1 MKFLDEAGL
10 AYLWSRLKERQSGG
24 DVVRLHTADI
34 NTSGELTEAG
44 TDSLWQLIV
53 YGKSA
58 TNGSS
63 MSDIVKPTV
72 SVGTTAISIP
82 YTLRSVGDVRDVIDF
97 RQGVLIRRIEGTTF
111 REAFAK
117 KSRVGVALTDIS
129 RTT

>member
-1 MKFLDEAGL
+1 M
-10 AYLWSRLKERQSGG
+10 
-24 DVVRLHTADI
+24 VRLHTADI

-44 TDSLWQLIV
+44 ATSLWQLLV

-58 TNGSS
+58 TDGAT
-63 MSDIVKPTV
+63 MTDIVQPAV
-72 SVGTTAISIP
+72 SVSTTAVSIP

-117 KSRVGVALTDIS
+117 KPRPDTALTDIS
-129 RTT
+129 RAL